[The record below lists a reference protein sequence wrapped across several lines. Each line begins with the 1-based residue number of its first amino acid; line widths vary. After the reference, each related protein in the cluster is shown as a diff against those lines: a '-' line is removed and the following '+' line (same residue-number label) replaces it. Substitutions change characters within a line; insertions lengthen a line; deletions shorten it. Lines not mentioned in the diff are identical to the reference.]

1 MTGKCI
7 SAILIVKIQK
17 GLTKVSYGLRLMDYA
32 TTDER
37 EYVYIIDAC
46 FKDGGY
52 YIAGIKKEVKRDG
65 LTWWDYECINWNAKD
80 NSDGTWSRYVSEA
93 EAVEELLNN
102 KALKTMRKRRSE
114 SATTAWLEK
123 LPLDE
128 KVEL

>member
-1 MTGKCI
+1 M
-7 SAILIVKIQK
+7 K

-32 TTDER
+32 TTNER

-80 NSDGTWSRYVSEA
+80 NADGTWSRYVSEA

-114 SATTAWLEK
+114 SATTAFLEK

>member
-1 MTGKCI
+1 M
-7 SAILIVKIQK
+7 K

-37 EYVYIIDAC
+37 EYVYIIDTC
-46 FKDGGY
+46 FYEGGY
-52 YIAGIKKEVKRDG
+52 YVAGIKKEVKRDD

-80 NSDGTWSRYVSEA
+80 NADGTWSRYVSEA
-93 EAVEELLNN
+93 DAVDELLTA
-102 KALKTMRKRRSE
+102 KALKTKRTRRSE
-114 SATTAWLEK
+114 DATTAWLEK

>member
-1 MTGKCI
+1 
-7 SAILIVKIQK
+7 
-17 GLTKVSYGLRLMDYA
+17 MDYA

-37 EYVYIIDAC
+37 EYVYIIDTC
-46 FKDGGY
+46 FYNGDY
-52 YIAGIKKEVKRDG
+52 CICGITKKVKSDD

-80 NSDGTWSRYVSEA
+80 NADGTWSRYVNEA
-93 EAVEELLNN
+93 ETVDELLTA

-114 SATTAWLEK
+114 DATTAWLEK